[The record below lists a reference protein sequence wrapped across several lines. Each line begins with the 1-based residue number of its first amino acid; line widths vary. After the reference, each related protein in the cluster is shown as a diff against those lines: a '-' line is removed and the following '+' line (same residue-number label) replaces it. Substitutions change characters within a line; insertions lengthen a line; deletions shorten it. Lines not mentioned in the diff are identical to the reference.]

1 MAVLDRV
8 EANAAHLQ
16 RSHDH
21 ERSVGLNV
29 RRERQGKL
37 KIAQREARADL
48 AAGRVMNESV
58 DDHRKRLDAMAIGS
72 AD

>member
-1 MAVLDRV
+1 MLDRV

-16 RSHDH
+16 RSLEH

-37 KIAQREARADL
+37 QIALREARADL
-48 AAGRVMNESV
+48 TAGRAMNESV

>member
-1 MAVLDRV
+1 MLDRV

-16 RSHDH
+16 RSLEH

-37 KIAQREARADL
+37 QIALRARADL
-48 AAGRVMNESV
+48 TAGRVMNESV